1 MEHMSKKPF
10 EGEATVWWNLS
21 SHVNCGWRPAAYW
34 LLTPQQYRWSL
45 QVLKVDCA
53 SCELG
58 VVRAI
63 VVLCNHRRLLWRKA
77 SRLSSLKADG
87 VTNLWLLQRTNNRFH
102 NRKSKHK
109 CSRMSLTTEKITP
122 TCKMLTG
129 RSTVSWEW
137 ELEGWELNWK
147 ARSPSLA
154 GSSCVFTHWL
164 DTPTTAV
171 H

>member
-21 SHVNCGWRPAAYW
+21 SHVNCGWRPAADW
-34 LLTPQQYRWSL
+34 PLTPQQYRWSL

-109 CSRMSLTTEKITP
+109 CSRMSRQKRLLPPVKCWQAGQQWAESGSWRAESS
-122 TCKMLTG
+122 TG
-129 RSTVSWEW
+129 RPG
-137 ELEGWELNWK
+137 LH
-147 ARSPSLA
+147 
-154 GSSCVFTHWL
+154 HWL
-164 DTPTTAV
+164 GHPACSHID
-171 H
+171 